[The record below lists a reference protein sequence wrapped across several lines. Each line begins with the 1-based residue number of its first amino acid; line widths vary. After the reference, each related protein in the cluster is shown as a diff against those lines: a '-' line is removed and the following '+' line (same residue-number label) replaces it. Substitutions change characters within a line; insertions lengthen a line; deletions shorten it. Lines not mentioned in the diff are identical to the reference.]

1 MGIPDM
7 AISHVRGD
15 LAAPAPLFD
24 ESVVRQFVSTESAPM
39 GVARSNARRT
49 AVLVRRAE
57 VQPFPNIRCG
67 PSFQNGVIPGTSQGW
82 FTVAFEV
89 PIWDRNQGNIH
100 QARAENRG
108 AMFNM
113 NVVRNDLLRQT
124 AEVASRYRA
133 AYQLRQ
139 RINDV
144 ILPNADRTLRLSRD
158 GYDKGII
165 DLPRYLQAQR
175 LYSETLLN
183 YVQASERLWLTG
195 SELAGLF
202 QVERFP

>member
-1 MGIPDM
+1 
-7 AISHVRGD
+7 
-15 LAAPAPLFD
+15 
-24 ESVVRQFVSTESAPM
+24 
-39 GVARSNARRT
+39 
-49 AVLVRRAE
+49 
-57 VQPFPNIRCG
+57 
-67 PSFQNGVIPGTSQGW
+67 
-82 FTVAFEV
+82 
-89 PIWDRNQGNIH
+89 
-100 QARAENRG
+100 
-108 AMFNM
+108 MFNM

-183 YVQASERLWLTG
+183 YVQASERLWVTG
-195 SELAGLF
+195 SDLAGLF

>member
-1 MGIPDM
+1 
-7 AISHVRGD
+7 
-15 LAAPAPLFD
+15 
-24 ESVVRQFVSTESAPM
+24 M